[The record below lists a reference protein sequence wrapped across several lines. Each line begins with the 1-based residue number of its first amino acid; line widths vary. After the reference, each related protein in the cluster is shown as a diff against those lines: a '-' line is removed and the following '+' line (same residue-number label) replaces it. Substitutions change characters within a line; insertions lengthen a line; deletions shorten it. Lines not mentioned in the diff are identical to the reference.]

1 MRLGYGLITCERTHG
16 DPRTWVDRYR
26 EAVQLSRLCEEH
38 GLDSVW
44 TSEHHFVDDGYMP
57 SLAVTSAAIAA
68 STSTIEIGTG
78 VVLAPLH
85 HPLRLAEDVATVDNI
100 AAGRF
105 ILGLGAGWRAEE
117 FQRLGVPQAEAGRRL
132 GETIR
137 ILRAAWG
144 AEPFEFHGRIF
155 DIERTNVTPKPPGP
169 IPIFVGGRAEP
180 ALRRAGRLGDG
191 YLATTPPLEALPA
204 SIATVKAGIAARGAP
219 QGAGFE
225 TRGAPQGAGFE
236 KNRDAAGFR
245 FWAHAPVWVTNDPEG
260 DLDEALRQNWLIRWK
275 YADMAPAQGWPSDPL
290 PEPPPLEEATAATLR
305 RQIIYGTPRDVAEAV
320 LALGDTLGEG
330 GQLIAR
336 SYYPGLS
343 FEASAR
349 MIELLGEVKRLL

>member
-1 MRLGYGLITCERTHG
+1 MKGKVTMRLGYGLITCERTHG
-16 DPRTWVDRYR
+16 DRRTWADQYR
-26 EAVQLSRLCEEH
+26 EAVELARLCEEN

-85 HPLRLAEDVATVDNI
+85 HPLRLAEDAATVDCI
-100 AAGRF
+100 AGGRF
-105 ILGLGAGWRAEE
+105 VLGVGAGWREEE

-144 AEPFEFHGRIF
+144 DEPFEFRGKIF
-155 DIERTNVTPKPPGP
+155 DIERTNVTPKPPRP

-191 YLATTPPLEALPA
+191 YLATTPPLEALPR
-204 SIATVKAGIAARGAP
+204 SIATVKEGLATA
-219 QGAGFE
+219 
-225 TRGAPQGAGFE
+225 
-236 KNRDAAGFR
+236 NRDAAGFR
-245 FWAHAPVWVTNDPEG
+245 CWAHAPVWVTNDPEG
-260 DLDEALRQNWLIRWK
+260 DLDEALRQNWLVRWK

-290 PEPPPLEEATAATLR
+290 PEPPVLEETTAATLR
-305 RQIIYGTPRDVAEAV
+305 RQIIYGTPKEVAEAV
-320 LALGDTLGEG
+320 VALGDILGEG
-330 GQLIAR
+330 AQLIAR

-349 MIELLGEVKRLL
+349 MIELLGEVRRLL

>member
-26 EAVQLSRLCEEH
+26 EALQLSRPCEEN

-68 STSTIEIGTG
+68 STSAIEIGTG

-85 HPLRLAEDVATVDNI
+85 HPLRLAEDAATVDNI
-100 AAGRF
+100 AGGRF
-105 ILGLGAGWRAEE
+105 ILGVGAGWRAEE

-144 AEPFEFHGRIF
+144 PEPFEFHGRIF
-155 DIERTNVTPKPPGP
+155 DIERTNITPKPPGL

-191 YLATTPPLEALPA
+191 YLGTTPPLEALPA
-204 SIATVKAGIAARGAP
+204 SIAAVKEGLASA
-219 QGAGFE
+219 
-225 TRGAPQGAGFE
+225 
-236 KNRDAAGFR
+236 NRDAAGFR

-260 DLDEALRQNWLIRWK
+260 DVEEALRQNWLIRWK
-275 YADMAPAQGWPSDPL
+275 YADMTPAQGWPSDPL
-290 PEPPPLEEATAATLR
+290 PEPPPLDEPTAATLR
-305 RQIIYGTPRDVAEAV
+305 RQIIYGTPKDVAEAV

-349 MIELLGEVKRLL
+349 MIELLGEVRRLL

>member
-26 EAVQLSRLCEEH
+26 EALQLSRLCEEN

-85 HPLRLAEDVATVDNI
+85 HPLRLAEDAATVDNI

-105 ILGLGAGWRAEE
+105 ILGVGAGWRAEE

-144 AEPFEFHGRIF
+144 AEPFEFHGQIF
-155 DIERTNVTPKPPGP
+155 DIERTNVTPKPPAP
-169 IPIFVGGRAEP
+169 IPIFVGGRAKP

-204 SIATVKAGIAARGAP
+204 SIATVKEGIAA
-219 QGAGFE
+219 AG
-225 TRGAPQGAGFE
+225 
-236 KNRDAAGFR
+236 RDTSGFR
-245 FWAHAPVWVTNDPEG
+245 CWAHAPVWVTNDPEG
-260 DLDEALRQNWLIRWK
+260 DLDEALRHNWLVRWK
-275 YADMAPAQGWPSDPL
+275 YADMAPAQAWPSDPL
-290 PEPPPLEEATAATLR
+290 PEPPPLDEATAATLR
-305 RQIIYGTPRDVAEAV
+305 RQIIYGTPTEVAEAV
-320 LALGDTLGEG
+320 VALGDTLGEG

-349 MIELLGEVKRLL
+349 MIELLGEVRRLL

>member
-16 DPRTWVDRYR
+16 DPRTWADRYR
-26 EAVQLSRLCEEH
+26 EALQFSRLCEEN

-68 STSTIEIGTG
+68 STSTIEIGTA

-85 HPLRLAEDVATVDNI
+85 HPLRLAEDAATVDCI

-105 ILGLGAGWRAEE
+105 VLGVGAGWREEE

-155 DIERTNVTPKPPGP
+155 DFDRTNVTPKPAGL

-191 YLATTPPLEALPA
+191 YLATTPPLEALAP
-204 SIATVKAGIAARGAP
+204 SIATVRAALAAARGAP
-219 QGAGFE
+219 EGAGFKG
-225 TRGAPQGAGFE
+225 TRDP
-236 KNRDAAGFR
+236 AGFR
-245 FWAHAPVWVTNDPEG
+245 CWAHVPVWVTNDPEG
-260 DLDEALRQNWLIRWK
+260 DLQEALQQNWLVRWK

-290 PEPPPLEEATAATLR
+290 PEPPPLEEGAAATLR
-305 RQIIYGTPRDVAEAV
+305 RQIVYGTPKDVAKGL

-330 GQLIAR
+330 SQIIAR

-343 FEASAR
+343 FEASVR
-349 MIELLGEVKRLL
+349 MVELLGEVRRLL